1 MEDFNLITVDT
12 LNKYF
17 DILSKAGY
25 VKNKE
30 VNKVIILTFLS
41 RLLNDF
47 YEYITEEDYNDII
60 KSEEG
65 QRQNGNWTCGYAV
78 NAAVKVRNDADCS
91 DFDFLNYPSYKDG
104 ECWNNGITMKLNKTR
119 REYRKDARW
128 FLETFVAMTNAH
140 KKGEIIYE

>member
-47 YEYITEEDYNDII
+47 SEYITEEDYNDII
-60 KSEEG
+60 KSVYCLSDCLI
-65 QRQNGNWTCGYAV
+65 RLSKYNVFKDSLIHHKY
-78 NAAVKVRNDADCS
+78 NDGLILRITEDE
-91 DFDFLNYPSYKDG
+91 LNRFM
-104 ECWNNGITMKLNKTR
+104 ENNMFKRL
-119 REYRKDARW
+119 
-128 FLETFVAMTNAH
+128 
-140 KKGEIIYE
+140 

>member
-1 MEDFNLITVDT
+1 MEDFNLITIDT

-47 YEYITEEDYNDII
+47 SKYITEEDYNNII
-60 KSEEG
+60 KSIYCLSDCLI
-65 QRQNGNWTCGYAV
+65 RLPKYNVFKDSLIHHKY
-78 NAAVKVRNDADCS
+78 NDGLILRITEDE
-91 DFDFLNYPSYKDG
+91 LNRFM
-104 ECWNNGITMKLNKTR
+104 ENNMFKRL
-119 REYRKDARW
+119 
-128 FLETFVAMTNAH
+128 
-140 KKGEIIYE
+140 

>member
-1 MEDFNLITVDT
+1 MEDFNLITIDT

-47 YEYITEEDYNDII
+47 SEYITEEDYNNII
-60 KSEEG
+60 KSIYCLSDCLI
-65 QRQNGNWTCGYAV
+65 RLPKYNVFKDSLIHHKY
-78 NAAVKVRNDADCS
+78 NDGLILRITEDN
-91 DFDFLNYPSYKDG
+91 LNRFM
-104 ECWNNGITMKLNKTR
+104 ENNMFKRL
-119 REYRKDARW
+119 
-128 FLETFVAMTNAH
+128 
-140 KKGEIIYE
+140 

>member
-1 MEDFNLITVDT
+1 MEDFNLIIVDT

-47 YEYITEEDYNDII
+47 FEYITEEDYNDII
-60 KSEEG
+60 KSVY
-65 QRQNGNWTCGYAV
+65 CLS
-78 NAAVKVRNDADCS
+78 DCLIRLPKYNI
-91 DFDFLNYPSYKDG
+91 FKDSLIHHKY
-104 ECWNNGITMKLNKTR
+104 NNGLMLRITEDNLNRFMENNMFKR
-119 REYRKDARW
+119 
-128 FLETFVAMTNAH
+128 L
-140 KKGEIIYE
+140 

>member
-17 DILSKAGY
+17 NILSKAGY

-30 VNKVIILTFLS
+30 VNKVIILIFLS

-60 KSEEG
+60 KSVYCFSDCLI
-65 QRQNGNWTCGYAV
+65 RLPKYNVFKDSLIHHKY
-78 NAAVKVRNDADCS
+78 NDGLMLRITEDE
-91 DFDFLNYPSYKDG
+91 LNRFM
-104 ECWNNGITMKLNKTR
+104 ENNMFKRL
-119 REYRKDARW
+119 
-128 FLETFVAMTNAH
+128 
-140 KKGEIIYE
+140 

>member
-47 YEYITEEDYNDII
+47 SEYITEEDYNDII
-60 KSEEG
+60 KSVL
-65 QRQNGNWTCGYAV
+65 YFSFP
-78 NAAVKVRNDADCS
+78 VKILPIR
-91 DFDFLNYPSYKDG
+91 KM
-104 ECWNNGITMKLNKTR
+104 EITNIEMLI
-119 REYRKDARW
+119 
-128 FLETFVAMTNAH
+128 FP
-140 KKGEIIYE
+140 IIIR

>member
-1 MEDFNLITVDT
+1 MEDFNLITIDT

-47 YEYITEEDYNDII
+47 SEYITEEDYNDII
-60 KSEEG
+60 KSVYCLSDCLI
-65 QRQNGNWTCGYAV
+65 RLLKYNVFKDSLIYH
-78 NAAVKVRNDADCS
+78 KYNDGLMLRITEDN
-91 DFDFLNYPSYKDG
+91 LNRFM
-104 ECWNNGITMKLNKTR
+104 ENNMFKRL
-119 REYRKDARW
+119 
-128 FLETFVAMTNAH
+128 
-140 KKGEIIYE
+140 

>member
-17 DILSKAGY
+17 NILSKAGY

-47 YEYITEEDYNDII
+47 SAYITE
-60 KSEEG
+60 
-65 QRQNGNWTCGYAV
+65 
-78 NAAVKVRNDADCS
+78 
-91 DFDFLNYPSYKDG
+91 
-104 ECWNNGITMKLNKTR
+104 
-119 REYRKDARW
+119 
-128 FLETFVAMTNAH
+128 
-140 KKGEIIYE
+140 

>member
-25 VKNKE
+25 VKSKE

-47 YEYITEEDYNDII
+47 SEYITEEDYNDII
-60 KSEEG
+60 KSVYCLSDCLI
-65 QRQNGNWTCGYAV
+65 RLAKYNIFKDSLIHHKY
-78 NAAVKVRNDADCS
+78 NDGLMLRITEDN
-91 DFDFLNYPSYKDG
+91 LNRFM
-104 ECWNNGITMKLNKTR
+104 ENNMFKRL
-119 REYRKDARW
+119 
-128 FLETFVAMTNAH
+128 
-140 KKGEIIYE
+140 

>member
-47 YEYITEEDYNDII
+47 SEYITEEDYNDII
-60 KSEEG
+60 KSVYCLSDCLI
-65 QRQNGNWTCGYAV
+65 RLPKY
-78 NAAVKVRNDADCS
+78 NDGLILRITEDN
-91 DFDFLNYPSYKDG
+91 LNRFM
-104 ECWNNGITMKLNKTR
+104 ENNMFKRL
-119 REYRKDARW
+119 
-128 FLETFVAMTNAH
+128 
-140 KKGEIIYE
+140 

>member
-1 MEDFNLITVDT
+1 MEDFNLITIDT

-47 YEYITEEDYNDII
+47 SEYITEEDYNDII
-60 KSEEG
+60 KSVYCLSDCLI
-65 QRQNGNWTCGYAV
+65 RLPKYNVFKDSLIHNKY
-78 NAAVKVRNDADCS
+78 NDGLMLRITEDN
-91 DFDFLNYPSYKDG
+91 LNRFM
-104 ECWNNGITMKLNKTR
+104 ENNIFKRL
-119 REYRKDARW
+119 
-128 FLETFVAMTNAH
+128 
-140 KKGEIIYE
+140 

>member
-1 MEDFNLITVDT
+1 MEDFNLITIDT

-30 VNKVIILTFLS
+30 INKVIILTFLS

-60 KSEEG
+60 KSIY
-65 QRQNGNWTCGYAV
+65 CL
-78 NAAVKVRNDADCS
+78 NDCLIRLPKYNVFKDS
-91 DFDFLNYPSYKDG
+91 LIHHKYNDGLMLRITEDELNRFM
-104 ECWNNGITMKLNKTR
+104 ENNMFKRL
-119 REYRKDARW
+119 
-128 FLETFVAMTNAH
+128 
-140 KKGEIIYE
+140 

>member
-47 YEYITEEDYNDII
+47 SEYITEEDYNDII
-60 KSEEG
+60 KSVYCLSDCLI
-65 QRQNGNWTCGYAV
+65 RLPKYNIFKDNLIHNKY
-78 NAAVKVRNDADCS
+78 NDGLMLRITEDN
-91 DFDFLNYPSYKDG
+91 LNRFM
-104 ECWNNGITMKLNKTR
+104 ENNMFKRL
-119 REYRKDARW
+119 
-128 FLETFVAMTNAH
+128 
-140 KKGEIIYE
+140 

>member
-25 VKNKE
+25 VNSKE

-47 YEYITEEDYNDII
+47 SEYITEDDYNDII
-60 KSEEG
+60 KSVYCLSDCLI
-65 QRQNGNWTCGYAV
+65 RLPKY
-78 NAAVKVRNDADCS
+78 KVFKDSLIHHKYNDGLMLRITEDN
-91 DFDFLNYPSYKDG
+91 LNRFM
-104 ECWNNGITMKLNKTR
+104 ENNMFKRL
-119 REYRKDARW
+119 
-128 FLETFVAMTNAH
+128 
-140 KKGEIIYE
+140 

>member
-1 MEDFNLITVDT
+1 MEDFNLIIVDT

-60 KSEEG
+60 KSIYCLSNCLI
-65 QRQNGNWTCGYAV
+65 RLPKYNIFKDSLIHHKY
-78 NAAVKVRNDADCS
+78 NDGLMLRITEDE
-91 DFDFLNYPSYKDG
+91 LNRFM
-104 ECWNNGITMKLNKTR
+104 ENNMFKRL
-119 REYRKDARW
+119 
-128 FLETFVAMTNAH
+128 
-140 KKGEIIYE
+140 

>member
-30 VNKVIILTFLS
+30 VNKIIILTFLS

-47 YEYITEEDYNDII
+47 SEYITEEDYNDII
-60 KSEEG
+60 KSIYCLSDCLI
-65 QRQNGNWTCGYAV
+65 RLPKYNIFKDSLIHNKY
-78 NAAVKVRNDADCS
+78 NDGLMLRITEDN
-91 DFDFLNYPSYKDG
+91 LNRFM
-104 ECWNNGITMKLNKTR
+104 ENNMFKRL
-119 REYRKDARW
+119 
-128 FLETFVAMTNAH
+128 
-140 KKGEIIYE
+140 